1 MIFGKLFKPKA
12 AGIKRLGKDE
22 SPGVELL
29 MERYPDLRSFE
40 THHDN
45 IYKGLLLVLPGF
57 DLDTS
62 SGWQPVES
70 PDAARRIATEMTGY
84 TGTDKAR
91 WHAVLREGD
100 EVAAFLVTAVP
111 GGFVKFEGETIK
123 LDATHYQFAY
133 EPEGGRGG
141 A

>member
-1 MIFGKLFKPKA
+1 MIFGKLFKSRR

-22 SPGVELL
+22 SPGVDLL
-29 MERYPDLRSFE
+29 LTRYPGLKAFE

-62 SGWQPVES
+62 SGWQPVEG
-70 PDAARRIATEMTGY
+70 PDAARRIADEMTGY
-84 TGTDKAR
+84 IGTDKAR
-91 WHAVLREGD
+91 WNALVREGE

-111 GGFVKFEGETIK
+111 GGFVRFEGATIK
-123 LDATHYQFAY
+123 LDATHYQFAS